1 MVFISDGL
9 LRKRL
14 ASGVDSDDDGDDGD
28 DGDDYDGDGAGDDDD
43 DDDYDDDGAGDDDD
57 DDKVDFELSLLV
69 YNDPNDVVYALSE
82 NVKQI
87 INC

>member
-28 DGDDYDGDGAGDDDD
+28 DYDGYGDVDDDD
-43 DDDYDDDGAGDDDD
+43 DDDYDGDGDVDDDD

>member
-14 ASGVDSDDDGDDGD
+14 ASNDDGN
-28 DGDDYDGDGAGDDDD
+28 DGDDYDGDGDV
-43 DDDYDDDGAGDDDD
+43 DDDD

>member
-14 ASGVDSDDDGDDGD
+14 ASGVDSDDDGN
-28 DGDDYDGDGAGDDDD
+28 DGDDYDGDGD
-43 DDDYDDDGAGDDDD
+43 GDDDD